1 MEQEEYEA
9 MQKLALEQLRAGK
22 SLTGK
27 GGAFAPL
34 LKQFLESALESE
46 MESHLSEQ
54 ESESGNKRN
63 GKGRK
68 TMKSLDGEID
78 IVNPKPRA
86 WNEKFRFW
94 AVHPFDCQHILIL
107 TNQILAWGKCSI
119 LPGKRWIVK
128 AGFFFA
134 ASRNSKIDGRQP
146 KIALESWIWLGIYA
160 VPLLF
165 KPCENQV

>member
-86 WNEKFRFW
+86 
-94 AVHPFDCQHILIL
+94 
-107 TNQILAWGKCSI
+107 
-119 LPGKRWIVK
+119 
-128 AGFFFA
+128 
-134 ASRNSKIDGRQP
+134 
-146 KIALESWIWLGIYA
+146 
-160 VPLLF
+160 
-165 KPCENQV
+165 